1 MTDRDAPKPRERRGV
16 GRAPGATLSFAA
28 VVFTV
33 VLVALAAR
41 VRDGQDPALRA
52 TGPPAPPPPRR
63 VLIRR
68 VLERRVVV
76 HLPPHAIAPA
86 PSASQ
91 QTGAAG
97 QFAGGPPLARAS

>member
-1 MTDRDAPKPRERRGV
+1 MTDRDGRTPRDRRQA
-16 GRAPGATLSFAA
+16 GRAPAAALSFAA
-28 VVFTV
+28 VAFTV

-52 TGPPAPPPPRR
+52 NRPPALPPRR

-76 HLPPHAIAPA
+76 HVPADAIAPA

-91 QTGAAG
+91 QTSAAG
-97 QFAGGPPLARAS
+97 QFAEGAPLARAS